1 MKFGCKMIRRDRR
14 NSAKWSE
21 EMVETVIFDHEPSLW
36 PWPLRQQIK
45 LFARQSG
52 PWWSIITISS
62 LNIKGWAV
70 QKILPGQNLD
80 TRTDGHWFQYTD
92 SFNCITL
99 FIGDTSNQCSRLW
112 LERTLEQRYTSA
124 IIQDCRSSW
133 CNEHAAVI
141 QTELLSHLAQQVV
154 CTLVSKH
161 IRLITHSQH
170 HFPAPSSKLCQ
181 I

>member
-1 MKFGCKMIRRDRR
+1 MQNDQKRQEKQCKMIRRDGR
-14 NSAKWSE
+14 NSHIWSWALL
-21 EMVETVIFDHEPSLW
+21 VTLTFKTANQAICTT
-36 PWPLRQQIK
+36 I
-45 LFARQSG
+45 
-52 PWWSIITISS
+52 WSMMIYNY
-62 LNIKGWAV
+62 NIKSEYKRLSSSKDIAWT
-70 QKILPGQNLD
+70 KF
-80 TRTDGHWFQYTD
+80 GHKDRWTLWFQYTD